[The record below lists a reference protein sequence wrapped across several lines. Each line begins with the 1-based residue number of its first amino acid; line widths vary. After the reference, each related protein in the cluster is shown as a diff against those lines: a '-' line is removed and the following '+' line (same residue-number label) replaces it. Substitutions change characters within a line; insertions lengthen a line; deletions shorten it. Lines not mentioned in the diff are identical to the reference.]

1 MGLGNGCGGFGWRKG
16 RDEEMVE
23 VVEVVGFGGVNGK
36 VVIGGL

>member
-16 RDEEMVE
+16 RDEE
-23 VVEVVGFGGVNGK
+23 VVEVGFGGVNGK

>member
-23 VVEVVGFGGVNGK
+23 VVGFGGVNGK